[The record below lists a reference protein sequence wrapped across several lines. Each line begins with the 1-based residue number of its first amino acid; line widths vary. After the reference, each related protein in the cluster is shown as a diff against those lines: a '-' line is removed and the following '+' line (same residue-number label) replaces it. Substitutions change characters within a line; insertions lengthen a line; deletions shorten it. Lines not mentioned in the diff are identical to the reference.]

1 MELDEQLQQLILVDG
16 ATYTQLELYNEVSLL
31 IKNATSTTTTRSKRS
46 WWWWCC
52 CCCCF
57 RARCL
62 RGTCKTSLFC
72 FLLMTS
78 LVFVVYMVS
87 LFSKKA

>member
-1 MELDEQLQQLILVDG
+1 MELDEQLQQIILVDG
-16 ATYTQLELYNEVSLL
+16 ARYTQLELYNEVSLAV
-31 IKNATSTTTTRSKRS
+31 NNHVTPVTNRSRRS
-46 WWWWCC
+46 WWWW
-52 CCCCF
+52 CF

-72 FLLMTS
+72 ILLMAC
-78 LVFVVYMVS
+78 LVLVVYLVS